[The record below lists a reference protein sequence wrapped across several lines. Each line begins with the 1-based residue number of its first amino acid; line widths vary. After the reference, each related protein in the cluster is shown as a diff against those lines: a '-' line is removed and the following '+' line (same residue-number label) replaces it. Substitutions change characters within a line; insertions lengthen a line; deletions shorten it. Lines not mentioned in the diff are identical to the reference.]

1 MSYDLSDRI
10 DDYSRDMHGHSN
22 WAYVD
27 TLSKEDK
34 AKIKGPT
41 EGVDFH
47 RFIHDI
53 RPIFESHHTK

>member
-34 AKIKGPT
+34 AKIK
-41 EGVDFH
+41 EGTHPEGILEGGILFYYNPSD
-47 RFIHDI
+47 
-53 RPIFESHHTK
+53 ENE